1 MIFNVI
7 NIKFFIYYFL
17 TEKTLFIFFLKE
29 KINFLLNL
37 VDNMIYNYK

>member
-17 TEKTLFIFFLKE
+17 TEKTLFIFFNE
-29 KINFLLNL
+29 IFNFLLNL
-37 VDNMIYNYK
+37 VDQYD